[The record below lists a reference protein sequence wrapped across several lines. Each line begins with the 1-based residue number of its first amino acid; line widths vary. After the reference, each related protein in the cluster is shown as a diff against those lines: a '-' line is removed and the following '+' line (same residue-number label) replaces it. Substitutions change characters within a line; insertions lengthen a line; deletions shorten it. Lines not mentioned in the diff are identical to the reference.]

1 MKLGDMFWER
11 YLPGAVLVFLAV
23 YTLAFVVAAPYAGFS
38 YNQAGFVTDVFEPG
52 VYGDLLKGDRLEQV
66 GGVGWDAFRR
76 SRTQIL
82 LVGVAEN
89 EVVQLRVWRGEEL
102 VEVAWRFPGRNW
114 AELRQRLNSE
124 WWLPYIF
131 WLAGAATFWLIRP
144 KGRLWRLL
152 TGVHFLTAVWLV
164 TGTLSSSHLWFSIFI
179 SHAALWLCLPL
190 YWQLH
195 FYYPQPLF
203 ALPKWIIP
211 ALYGVAC
218 FGILLDWLGVLPG
231 LALMITGL
239 LTFGGSMILLLI
251 QAIRPKESTEA
262 GRLLL
267 LLVASFAPVVVVM
280 IATLFGVQP
289 FFQGG
294 VLLGVITIPGI
305 YFVAAY
311 RPQLPAL
318 RNRVRRLIKFYMVLV
333 GALTV
338 LVLLLAFW
346 VNWLDSE
353 TSTLWWGNV
362 TLVLSLLPAVLGFL
376 PVMSLAAL
384 AGAYYG
390 TAVDPA
396 AQRIEL
402 VANRVFTPYLFVF
415 LLMPV
420 MLGLALGMQ
429 FIGWFTRE
437 AVLASLVSSIMA
449 VLFTLATY
457 KRFERW
463 VERFLFGLPPLPSG
477 VVEMY
482 TSRLATVQTRQAM
495 VELLR
500 GEVLPALQVRE
511 SALFLVDEGQQVEL
525 LYQHGLDLAVLPPGS
540 VLLTLMNR
548 LQQQLSVE
556 WTASYGWVQLVL
568 PLQVQGRLLGVWLL
582 GRHDPDGL
590 YGRRDLPLYETLAA
604 QTAVALITFTQSETL
619 HMLYK
624 MNIERHEQERLTLAH
639 DLHDVTLSQ
648 LAVMAMYVDGGV
660 SPKFHELYRGITHH
674 LRQVITGLRPKML
687 DFGLWAGLNQLADT
701 QMERLPPECEL
712 LFDLRET
719 AVRYPPHIEQEIYR
733 IVQQALENA
742 ITHAEAELIR
752 IHGHLLPDHITIVV
766 EDNGVGLPYE
776 EGQLPIARLLSEG
789 HFGLAGMQ
797 ERAAFIDA
805 RMQLRSAPREGTL
818 ISLEWQ
824 KPIEP

>member
-1 MKLGDMFWER
+1 MKSGELFWER
-11 YLPGAVLVFLAV
+11 YLPGAVLFFLVV
-23 YTLAFVVAAPYAGFS
+23 YTLGFVVAAPYAGFS
-38 YNQAGFVTDVFEPG
+38 YNQAGLVTDVFEPG
-52 VYGDLLKGDRLEQV
+52 VYGDLRKGDRLQQV
-66 GGVGWDAFRR
+66 GDVVWDEFGR
-76 SRTQIL
+76 SRIQVL
-82 LVGVAEN
+82 FMGVAEN
-89 EVVQLRVWRGEEL
+89 EIVQLHIWRGEEL
-102 VEVAWRFPGRNW
+102 LVVAWRFPGRNW

-124 WWLPYIF
+124 WWLPYVF
-131 WLAGAATFWLIRP
+131 WLAGAATVWLIRP

-164 TGTLSSSHLWFSIFI
+164 TGTLSSFHLWFSIFI

-195 FYYPQPLF
+195 LYYPQPLP
-203 ALPKWIIP
+203 LPKWLVP
-211 ALYGVAC
+211 VLYGVAGI
-218 FGILLDWLGVLPG
+218 GILLDWLGMLPRSAL
-231 LALMITGL
+231 LATGL
-239 LTFGGSMILLLI
+239 LTFGGSMIWLLI
-251 QAIRPKESTEA
+251 QATRPKQSAEA
-262 GRLLL
+262 VRLLL
-267 LLVASFAPVVVVM
+267 LLVAGFAPVVVVM
-280 IATLFGVQP
+280 VATLFGVQP

-294 VLLGVITIPGI
+294 VLLGVATIPGI
-305 YFVAAY
+305 YFMAAY

-318 RNRVRRLIKFYMVLV
+318 RNRVRRLLKFYMVLV
-333 GALTV
+333 GVLTV

-384 AGAYYG
+384 AGAYYR
-390 TAVDPA
+390 TAVDPSA
-396 AQRIEL
+396 HRIEV
-402 VANRVFTPYLFVF
+402 VANRVFTPYLFAV
-415 LLMPV
+415 LVVPAMIL
-420 MLGLALGMQ
+420 LALGLQ
-429 FIGWFTRE
+429 FLELFTRE
-437 AVLASLVSSIMA
+437 AVLASLVSSITA
-449 VLFTLATY
+449 VLFTLFTY
-457 KRFERW
+457 AWFARW
-463 VERFLFGLPPLPSG
+463 VERFLFGLPPLPPG
-477 VVEMY
+477 VIEMY
-482 TSRLATVQTRQAM
+482 SNRLATVKNRQAM

-500 GEVLPALQVRE
+500 DEVLAALQVRE
-511 SALFLVDEGQQVEL
+511 SALFLVDEGQKVEL
-525 LYQHGLDLAVLPPGS
+525 LYQHGLDADVLPPVS
-540 VLLTLMNR
+540 VLLTLMSR
-548 LQQQLSVE
+548 LQQQLPLE

-568 PLQVQGRLLGVWLL
+568 PLQVQNRWLGVWLL

-604 QTAVALITFTQSETL
+604 QTAVALINFTQSETL
-619 HMLYK
+619 YMLYK

-687 DFGLWAGLNQLADT
+687 DFGVWAGLNQLADA
-701 QMERLPPECEL
+701 QMERLLPECEL
-712 LFDLRET
+712 LFDLCET
-719 AVRYPPHIEQEIYR
+719 AVRYPPHVEQEIYR

-742 ITHAEAELIR
+742 ITHANAELIR
-752 IHGHLLPDHITIVV
+752 IHGYLLPDHITIIV

-776 EGQLPIARLLSEG
+776 EGQLPITRLLSEG

-805 RMQLRSAPREGTL
+805 QMQLHSTAGEGTV

-824 KPIEP
+824 KPIEG